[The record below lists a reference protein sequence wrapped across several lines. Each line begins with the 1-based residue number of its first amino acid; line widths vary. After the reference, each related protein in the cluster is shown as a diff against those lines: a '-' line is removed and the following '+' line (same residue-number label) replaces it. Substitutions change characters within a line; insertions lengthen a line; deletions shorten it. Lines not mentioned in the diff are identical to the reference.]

1 MIKVARLFQTYIWI
15 IDTIRRH
22 NGITLEALN
31 AQWTRTQLSDGI
43 PIHRN
48 SFKRYCEAIEDTFRL
63 KVECR
68 KTSLGYQYFL
78 SHTQELHSN
87 NLKNWMLSTMTV
99 AGIVSESRN
108 IQDRILL
115 EHVPS
120 GETFLSEITRAMEH
134 GHTIHIEYQKF
145 TDSEPYC
152 IQVEPWCLKLF
163 RQRWYLLARRLPD
176 GSMRTFALDRMLC
189 VRSAEETFHLPEDF
203 HAASFFR
210 HSFGIFHAQ
219 DTPPPIIIR
228 TYEGL
233 GNYYRTLPL
242 HHSQRHIGGTA
253 EYDDFHLQLHP
264 TPDFIQ
270 EILSQGNRIEV
281 IKPESLRNEIQ
292 SKLKESLERYITKN
306 QHKSPQI

>member
-31 AQWTRTQLSDGI
+31 AQWTRTQLSDGV

-87 NLKNWMLSTMTV
+87 SLKNWMLSTMTV

-108 IQDRILL
+108 IQERILL

-134 GHTIHIEYQKF
+134 GHTVYIEYQKF

-163 RQRWYLLARRLPD
+163 RQRWY
-176 GSMRTFALDRMLC
+176 
-189 VRSAEETFHLPEDF
+189 
-203 HAASFFR
+203 
-210 HSFGIFHAQ
+210 
-219 DTPPPIIIR
+219 
-228 TYEGL
+228 
-233 GNYYRTLPL
+233 
-242 HHSQRHIGGTA
+242 
-253 EYDDFHLQLHP
+253 
-264 TPDFIQ
+264 
-270 EILSQGNRIEV
+270 
-281 IKPESLRNEIQ
+281 
-292 SKLKESLERYITKN
+292 
-306 QHKSPQI
+306 